1 MLSLRESAAVA
12 FTPIALLHPTLP
24 LLLLLLLLFATL
36 QVPQGMSY
44 ATLAGVPSV
53 WGLYGAFIPVLM
65 YSVFGSSR
73 QLAVGPVAVTSLL
86 IGNGIK
92 KVVPG
97 ELRFALQ
104 LSCCRQL
111 VLVSASTYR
120 TPYSVVA
127 VTYT

>member
-1 MLSLRESAAVA
+1 
-12 FTPIALLHPTLP
+12 
-24 LLLLLLLLFATL
+24 
-36 QVPQGMSY
+36 MSY

-97 ELRFALQ
+97 EN
-104 LSCCRQL
+104 
-111 VLVSASTYR
+111 
-120 TPYSVVA
+120 
-127 VTYT
+127 